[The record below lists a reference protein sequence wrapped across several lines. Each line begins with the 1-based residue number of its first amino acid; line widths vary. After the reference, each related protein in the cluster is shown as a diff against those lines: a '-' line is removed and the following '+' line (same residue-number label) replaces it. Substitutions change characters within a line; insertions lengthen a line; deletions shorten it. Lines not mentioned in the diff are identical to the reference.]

1 MSLTRRAFLKLSGA
15 AVASL
20 PFIRHAAAAGVNVPV
35 LMYHDISHQQREEE
49 TVSPALF
56 AAQMEWLYG
65 AGYRAISFAELG
77 SLTEE
82 KAKRAVIITF
92 DDGYASFMDYAY
104 PLFTEYAF
112 KSTINLIGS
121 LQGGGEPLLSWD
133 ECRFLVQDG
142 LVEIGCH
149 TYDLHRWRGD
159 LPRSEALA
167 SFNEHLPQDLARF
180 QQVYARELGRRA
192 KVLAWPYGIYD
203 DTSIKIARQAGFDMI
218 LSSRHRYFGLN
229 DSRADMLRCPCSEP
243 LLRGEHDG
251 ARFSSVLHHDSPVRF
266 PVLGRTRSGKR
277 GPGER
282 RSLREG
288 DQCRERQERRSA
300 AQKETG

>member
-15 AVASL
+15 VVASL
-20 PFIRHAAAAGVNVPV
+20 PFTRYVAAAGANVPV

-65 AGYRAISFAELG
+65 AGYRAISFDELG

-104 PLFTEYAF
+104 PLFADYAF

-121 LQGGGEPLLSWD
+121 LAGAEAPLLSWD
-133 ECRFLVQDG
+133 ECRFLVQSG

-149 TYDLHRWRGD
+149 TYGLHYWQRNASRTK
-159 LPRSEALA
+159 ALA
-167 SFNEHLPQDLARF
+167 EFNERLPQDLSRF
-180 QQVYARELGRRA
+180 QEVYAKELGRRA

-203 DTSIKIARQAGFDMI
+203 DTSIKIARQEGFDI
-218 LSSRHRYFGLN
+218 LLSSRHRYFGLN
-229 DSRADMLRCPCSEP
+229 DSRADIPRFTINNNAP
-243 LLRGEHDG
+243 LPL
-251 ARFSSVLHHDSPVRF
+251 F
-266 PVLGRTRSGKR
+266 RTIL
-277 GPGER
+277 ER
-282 RSLREG
+282 R
-288 DQCRERQERRSA
+288 
-300 AQKETG
+300 T